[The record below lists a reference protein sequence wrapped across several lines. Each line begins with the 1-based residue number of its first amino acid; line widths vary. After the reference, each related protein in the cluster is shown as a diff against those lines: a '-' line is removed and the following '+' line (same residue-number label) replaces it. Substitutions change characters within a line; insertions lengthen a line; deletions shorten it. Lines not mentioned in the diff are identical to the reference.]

1 MIQVHPS
8 AVVGK
13 EARLADGV
21 VIGPNCVID
30 SEVSIG
36 AGTVL
41 GANVVISKDVRVGQ
55 NNHFFSNCAIG
66 GWPQMLGLSVDD
78 EIGGLVIGDNNIVRE
93 QVTIH
98 PSVYPGEFT
107 KIGSDNLFMIGV
119 HIGHDC
125 ILEDK
130 IVMSNYVQISGHCKI
145 ETGVWLSGV
154 VLLHQFVTLGK
165 WCYAAGLAGINRD
178 IPPFLIVSGHY
189 PPKVRGVNKRG
200 LVRAGLSKQQQQ
212 EVIEAYKKLYRQ
224 GGTLR
229 ENAKA
234 LEQENG
240 LDENVRAMLEA
251 IIRSGEQQFGRYLEK
266 FRGQTTEDRR
276 QNF

>member
-8 AVVGK
+8 AVVDK
-13 EARLADGV
+13 KAHLANGV

-30 SEVSIG
+30 TGVSIG
-36 AGTVL
+36 ADTVL
-41 GANVVISKDVRVGQ
+41 DANVVISKDVKIGK
-55 NNHFFSNCAIG
+55 NNHLFSNCAIG
-66 GWPQMLGLSVDD
+66 GWPQLLGLSADS
-78 EIGGLVIGDNNIVRE
+78 EIGGLVIGDNNTIRE

-98 PSVYPGEFT
+98 PSIYPGQST
-107 KIGSDNLFMIGV
+107 KIGSDNLLMIGV

-200 LVRAGLSKQQQQ
+200 LARAGLSEQQQQ
-212 EVIEAYKKLYRQ
+212 KVIEAYKKLYRQ

-234 LEQENG
+234 LGQENG
-240 LDENVRAMLEA
+240 LDENVQAMIEA
-251 IIRSGEQQFGRYLEK
+251 IIRSSEQQFGRYLEK
-266 FRGQTTEDRR
+266 FRH
-276 QNF
+276 